1 MTTEER
7 VAEWK
12 HNHGYGLSEYA
23 GRNLVEL
30 HKKGTDEDKAFVE
43 ALFTDLNFHEE
54 CRYLKNRNYIA
65 AYFQFEHD

>member
-7 VAEWK
+7 VAEWE

-43 ALFTDLNFHEE
+43 ALFTDLNFHTASK
-54 CRYLKNRNYIA
+54 YLKARDYTA

>member
-7 VAEWK
+7 VAEWEY
-12 HNHGYGLSEYA
+12 NHGYGLSEYA

-30 HKKGTDEDKAFVE
+30 HEKGTDEDKAFVE
-43 ALFTDLNFHEE
+43 ALFTDLNFHTESK
-54 CRYLKNRNYIA
+54 YLKARDYTA